1 MNFDRWRAAGVVIAH
16 EVLGL
21 LFAVYMWFVRRTNRF
36 RIEPADLEA
45 RISGQTPVIVAMWHG
60 QHMMISFA
68 WPKAI
73 KRMGALISRHA
84 DAGAQAVA
92 LRWLGVIP
100 IRGSGGRADRSREK
114 GGAPATIALKR
125 LLDQGVS
132 IAMTAD
138 VPKTARVAGLGIV
151 TLARISGRPIAP
163 TAVATSRRF
172 DFSSWDRASIGKPF
186 GRGAIVVGELIQRSR
201 RRGRAAM
208 LEALRRK
215 VEEGL
220 DEAHRRAYAL
230 VGATDPGAGLRDA

>member
-1 MNFDRWRAAGVVIAH
+1 LRAAGAIAFQ
-16 EVLGL
+16 EMVGF
-21 LFAVYMWFVRRTNRF
+21 LFAGYIGFVRRTNRF
-36 RIEPADLEA
+36 THDPADLDA
-45 RISGQTPVIVAMWHG
+45 KIRGQTPVIVAMWHG
-60 QHMMISFA
+60 QHMMISYA

-73 KRMGALISRHA
+73 ERMGALISRHA

-100 IRGSGGRADRSREK
+100 VRGSGGRAAKSRMK
-114 GGAPATIALKR
+114 GGAPAAIALKR

-138 VPKTARVAGLGIV
+138 VPKTARVAGLGVV
-151 TLARISGRPIAP
+151 TLAKISGRPIAP
-163 TAVATSRRF
+163 TAVATSRRI
-172 DFSSWDRASIGKPF
+172 DFNSWDKASVGMPF
-186 GRGAIVVGELIQRSR
+186 GRGAIVVGDLIRVPPD
-201 RRGRAAM
+201 ADDAM

-230 VGATDPGAGLRDA
+230 VGATDPGAGLREA